1 MFVTSKRRK
10 CCNDPDIFCYICGCF
25 TLPPQRRNINS
36 FIKKIYLPYFG
47 VPLDDQEKLGA
58 TPSLHN
64 VCRNIEILVSRKECE
79 AQIWCANGM
88 ERNQKTTWMT
98 ATSAS

>member
-25 TLPPQRRNINS
+25 TLPLQRRNVNS
-36 FIKKIYLPYFG
+36 FIKIIYLAYFG
-47 VPLDDQEKLGA
+47 VPLGGQDKSWAPHKVCTTYVETLRSWSQGKNAKLKFGV
-58 TPSLHN
+58 PM
-64 VCRNIEILVSRKECE
+64 VWREP
-79 AQIWCANGM
+79 
-88 ERNQKTTWMT
+88 KTRWMT